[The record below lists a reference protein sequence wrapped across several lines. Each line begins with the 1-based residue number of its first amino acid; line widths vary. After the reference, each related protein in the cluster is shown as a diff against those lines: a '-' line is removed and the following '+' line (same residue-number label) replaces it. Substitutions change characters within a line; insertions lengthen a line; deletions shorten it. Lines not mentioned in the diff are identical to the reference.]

1 MNTAQSVHYAAG
13 APHMGMPLTE
23 LLRRGLSDA
32 WGPTGVP
39 DLPIYDICQD
49 SRKASAGSL
58 FVAIRGANARGDAF
72 AVDAAR
78 RGAVVVLSDRDCE
91 TPPGVV
97 RVKVPDARIAIS
109 RLASVFYG
117 LDAVQTAG
125 ELEAIGITGTNGKST
140 VAYMVRS
147 ILQSVGRP
155 TALLGTIEYDLL
167 SRRLPADLT
176 TPDPV
181 TLIQHLMEAH
191 GAGARVVVLEVSSHS
206 LDQHRTTGLQFS
218 TAVFTNLTQDHLDY
232 HGGFES
238 YLRAKRRLFD
248 GLSSDAVAIVNADDI
263 TSDPILEH
271 CAARSTRFGIENRAD
286 VHATIL
292 AETSTGCRFRIEYR
306 GDSATIDSA
315 LVGRHNVSNALA
327 ATAVG
332 LAAGIDLRDIGR
344 GLMSL
349 SFVPGRLQRIETHG
363 RGYGVFVDYAH
374 TDDALRNVLRALRP
388 ITRGRLWC
396 VFGCGGDRDRTKRPL
411 MARAV
416 AEGADGFVIT
426 SDNPRTEDPM
436 SIIEDIHLGL
446 GTEAQRRGIIEPDRG
461 RAITGAIERLSE
473 DDTLL
478 IAGKGHEDYQILGSE
493 RVRFDDVEV
502 AIAAIRRR

>member
-1 MNTAQSVHYAAG
+1 MNNARSLPRASG
-13 APHMGMPLTE
+13 ASHAGMPLIQ
-23 LLRRGLSDA
+23 LLRCGLGDA
-32 WGPTGVP
+32 WGPAGIP
-39 DLPIYDICQD
+39 DPLIYNICQD
-49 SRKASAGSL
+49 SRQASAGSL
-58 FVAIRGANARGDAF
+58 FVALRGANARGVAF
-72 AVDAAR
+72 TADAAR
-78 RGAVVVLSDRDCE
+78 RGAVAVLSDRECE

-97 RVKVPDARIAIS
+97 WVKVPDARIAVS
-109 RLASVFYG
+109 RLAAVFFG
-117 LDAVQTAG
+117 LDTVQTAG
-125 ELEAIGITGTNGKST
+125 KLEAIGITGTNGKST
-140 VAYMVRS
+140 IAYMVRS
-147 ILQSVGRP
+147 IFQFVGRP

-181 TLIQHLMEAH
+181 TLIQHMMEAH
-191 GAGARVVVLEVSSHS
+191 RAGARVAVLEVSSHS
-206 LDQHRTTGLQFS
+206 LDQHRTAGLKFS
-218 TAVFTNLTQDHLDY
+218 TSVFTNLTQDHLDY

-248 GLSSDAVAIVNADDI
+248 GLSPDAVAIVNTDDEA
-263 TSDPILEH
+263 SEPILKH
-271 CAARSTRFGIENRAD
+271 CAARVMRFGIENPAD

-306 GDSATIDSA
+306 DDSVTVDSA

-327 ATAVG
+327 AAAVG
-332 LAAGIDLRDIGR
+332 LAAGIDLKNIGH
-344 GLMSL
+344 GLMGL
-349 SFVPGRLQRIETHG
+349 SFVPGRLQRVETHG

-436 SIIEDIHLGL
+436 SIIEDIHHGL
-446 GTEAQRRGIIEPDRG
+446 GTKAQRRGIIEPDRA
-461 RAITGAIERLSE
+461 RAIAGAIERLSE

-478 IAGKGHEDYQILGSE
+478 IAGKGHEDYQILGSK
-493 RVRFDDVEV
+493 RVHFDDVEV
-502 AIAAIRRR
+502 AQAAIQRR